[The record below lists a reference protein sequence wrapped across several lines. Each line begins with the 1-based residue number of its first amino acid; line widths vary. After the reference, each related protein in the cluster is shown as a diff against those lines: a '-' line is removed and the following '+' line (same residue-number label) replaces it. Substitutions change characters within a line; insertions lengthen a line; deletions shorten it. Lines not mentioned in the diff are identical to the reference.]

1 MVYFKI
7 LKEGFLQNEK
17 VSLWIDFKEWI
28 FFSWTLNSVLI
39 LIYEISALDNTT
51 IHKFHKLRFLVFGC
65 LLETTKKIEMSF
77 LFKAF
82 DVVS

>member
-1 MVYFKI
+1 MATVYFKI
-7 LKEGFLQNEK
+7 LKEGFLQSEK
-17 VSLWIDFKEWI
+17 VSLWIDFEEWI

-39 LIYEISALDNTT
+39 LIYEISASDNTT
-51 IHKFHKLRFLVFGC
+51 IHKLRFLVFGC